1 MTLMFLSFYTEYI
14 VGMCGE
20 IYMYILCSSG
30 NGVCVLSKRKLHIS
44 VSGMFIAMSNSSVDI
59 TGYTCVV
66 K

>member
-1 MTLMFLSFYTEYI
+1 MTLISLSFYAVFVMGI
-14 VGMCGE
+14 CGE
-20 IYMYILCSSG
+20 VYLPCSSG

-44 VSGMFIAMSNSSVDI
+44 VSGMFIAISNSSFDI